1 MVASTILVADAE
13 ELPREVSRERLAV
26 EKSYLIETAADAD
39 AVITR
44 LGRGGIDVLLC
55 TTTIAGLSV
64 PELLRH
70 ARSCD
75 PPPELILVAD
85 SATVDTAMA
94 ALTGG
99 ARDVLV
105 NPVHPEQLCH
115 SVRTCLEQRR
125 LRHENTLLHS
135 RLRLH
140 QKGQQLVALLD
151 VDTLL
156 REALAS
162 VLHESGASLRQLA
175 FLAGSQGISPI
186 ITGGTTSEAQ
196 ARTLAAALLPHLPAG
211 GPGRLVDAA
220 GLHLNEGPDDLR
232 QLWLFPLPVD
242 HSTQGALV
250 LANAIGQDFPD
261 PFPGEAL
268 QCLGEQAA
276 LGLRNACK
284 YQGARDLIY
293 ADDLTGLYNHRYLQ
307 IALDLEIRRA
317 QRYDLQFSV
326 AFLDLDRFKLVNDTH
341 GHLVGS
347 SVLREVGWILRRCVR
362 EIDLLFRYG
371 GDEFT
376 AMLVGTDSMGAKI
389 VAERIRRAIE
399 AHDFDAGTG
408 KTCRLTATV
417 GYATY
422 PTHTTSKQKLIDLAD
437 QAMYQGKH
445 TRNAIRC
452 AEADL
457 ID

>member
-1 MVASTILVADAE
+1 MVQSTILVADAE
-13 ELPREVSRERLAV
+13 ELSRGLSRQGLAAD
-26 EKSYLIETAADAD
+26 KSYLIETAADAD
-39 AVITR
+39 AVIDR
-44 LGRGGIDVLLC
+44 LARGGIDVLLS
-55 TTTIAGLSV
+55 TTTIPGLGV

-75 PPPELILVAD
+75 PPAEVILVAG
-85 SATVDTAMA
+85 SAAVDAAAA
-94 ALTGG
+94 ALAGG
-99 ARDVLV
+99 VRDILV
-105 NPVHPEQLCH
+105 RPFHPEQLRH
-115 SVRTCLEQRR
+115 SVRTCLELRR
-125 LRHENTLLHS
+125 LRLDNTLLLS

-140 QKGQQLVALLD
+140 QKGQQLVAHLD

-162 VLHESGASLRQLA
+162 FHHESGTSLRQLA
-175 FLAGSQGISPI
+175 FLVGSEGVGPTIP
-186 ITGGTTSEAQ
+186 GGALSETQ
-196 ARTLAAALLPHLPAG
+196 ARALAAALLPQLSAG

-220 GLHLNEGPDDLR
+220 ALQLDENPDDLR
-232 QLWLFPLPVD
+232 RLWLMPLPVD
-242 HSTQGALV
+242 QTMQGALV
-250 LANAIGQDFPD
+250 LANAVGQDFPE

-268 QCLGEQAA
+268 QYLGEQAA

-293 ADDLTGLYNHRYLQ
+293 TDDLTGLYNHRYLQ

-326 AFLDLDRFKLVNDTH
+326 AFIDLDRFKLVNDTH

-347 SVLREVGWILRRCVR
+347 SVLREVGGILRRCVR

-399 AHDFDAGTG
+399 AHDFNAGTG
-408 KTCRLTATV
+408 KNCRLTATV